1 MNTDASSLASI
12 ASALAPW
19 VALLLSALS
28 FRTSRKAFKLAEAQD
43 ERRKPLLFLYLR
55 DGYFRRGQDGKSRL
69 YAFLLSVSN
78 RSDSANAI
86 AELELRLTYT
96 TQTNSVVT
104 LRIRAEQ
111 ERAEP
116 MDQQIEPRLLI
127 PTDLSAHQTVLGWC
141 ILRVASSIFENIR
154 KLDRHIIAATDSH
167 GIEATVEPILL
178 KEYDSDVKHTVST
191 EIPIQQ

>member
-1 MNTDASSLASI
+1 
-12 ASALAPW
+12 
-19 VALLLSALS
+19 
-28 FRTSRKAFKLAEAQD
+28 
-43 ERRKPLLFLYLR
+43 
-55 DGYFRRGQDGKSRL
+55 
-69 YAFLLSVSN
+69 
-78 RSDSANAI
+78 
-86 AELELRLTYT
+86 
-96 TQTNSVVT
+96 
-104 LRIRAEQ
+104 
-111 ERAEP
+111 